1 MRKIWPRAFCN
12 AVHTMK
18 KPLQIQRHKPDA
30 SNSDPHTLPPG
41 SLSLLVNKVFESPNR
56 HITTEVAAI
65 SRLHRVFMQTCSLT
79 LTSYYLT
86 KMVRHARKLMRSG
99 HKERCPQGRLREG
112 AQTVTEHRGKSSK
125 TYLRRGC
132 QILRLTY

>member
-1 MRKIWPRAFCN
+1 MQISRE
-12 AVHTMK
+12 HTATMIK
-18 KPLQIQRHKPDA
+18 NSLLRSYLKSCAEDLAPCILQRGPHNEKPLQIQRHKPDA

-86 KMVRHARKLMRSG
+86 KMVWHARKLMISG
-99 HKERCPQGRLREG
+99 HKEGLLKGGFGR
-112 AQTVTEHRGKSSK
+112 EHK
-125 TYLRRGC
+125 
-132 QILRLTY
+132 Q